1 MKKII
6 CAVMI
11 ISSLSLVGCA
21 YPGPGFAPSSAPMQ
35 APVYIKQGMVIGIQN
50 TTISVNDPNLAGAA
64 IGGVA
69 GGVVGHQMG
78 KGNGKTAL
86 TILGALGGAMV
97 GSQVNSEKLVQGY
110 AVTIRGTDGE
120 VLTFNSQNYLPL
132 GMHVNYKNQNNHVT
146 LY

>member
-6 CAVMI
+6 SSMVIVTSLVLTGCAVTNPM
-11 ISSLSLVGCA
+11 LSQ
-21 YPGPGFAPSSAPMQ
+21 PSVMPS
-35 APVYIKQGMVIGIQN
+35 IKQGMVIGIKD

-69 GGVVGHQMG
+69 GGVVGHQFG
-78 KGNGKTAL
+78 KGNGKTAM
-86 TILGALGGAMV
+86 TVLGALGGAMV
-97 GSQVNSEKLVQGY
+97 GSQVNSEKLVPGY
-110 AVTIRGTDGE
+110 AVTIRGSDGE

-132 GMHVNYKNQNNHVT
+132 GQKVNYRNQNNHVT